1 MSFEIDRDP
10 EKEPALWEMADKAL
24 RILSKAENNEKGFF
38 LLIGKLLIKF
48 SKKKKKKKKKVFI
61 YKMY

>member
-24 RILSKAENNEKGFF
+24 KILSKSDKRKKGFF
-38 LLIGKLLIKF
+38 LLIGMKQK
-48 SKKKKKKKKKVFI
+48 
-61 YKMY
+61 